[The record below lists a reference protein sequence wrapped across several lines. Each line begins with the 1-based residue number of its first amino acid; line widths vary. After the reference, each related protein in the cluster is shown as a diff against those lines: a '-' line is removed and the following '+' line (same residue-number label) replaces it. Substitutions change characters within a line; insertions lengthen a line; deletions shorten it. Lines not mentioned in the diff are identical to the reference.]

1 MPTKRKSVSSQV
13 SSQTRI
19 LFKYDNKKNTI
30 SKLVSISN
38 NDQFE
43 PYFLDFCNLL
53 KLQPQ
58 QVEFWIKD
66 RKGELIKVNS
76 KKKPNEVGEKDKVD
90 HK

>member
-1 MPTKRKSVSSQV
+1 ML
-13 SSQTRI
+13 I
-19 LFKYDNKKNTI
+19 KYDNKKNTI
-30 SKLVSISN
+30 SKLVSISYS
-38 NDQFE
+38 DQFE